1 MKYLLDTD
9 ICIYLINERPRKVL
23 ARFRRHAVGDI
34 GVSTVT
40 VSELAWGVAKTGSAR
55 NRAALDAFLLPIE
68 IAAYDLAAA
77 LRYGEVRAALAKRG
91 RPIGPLD
98 TMIAAHA
105 LSLGATLVTNNLRE
119 FGRVPDMAVENWV

>member
-9 ICIYLINERPRKVL
+9 ICIYLINERPRAVI

-55 NRAALDAFLLPIE
+55 NRAALEAFLLPLE
-68 IAAYDLAAA
+68 IAPYDLAAA
-77 LRYGEVRAALAKRG
+77 LRYGEVRADLARRG

-98 TMIAAHA
+98 TMIASHA
-105 LSLGATLVTNNLRE
+105 LSLGAALVTNNERE
-119 FGRVPDMAVENWV
+119 FGRVAGLHVENWT